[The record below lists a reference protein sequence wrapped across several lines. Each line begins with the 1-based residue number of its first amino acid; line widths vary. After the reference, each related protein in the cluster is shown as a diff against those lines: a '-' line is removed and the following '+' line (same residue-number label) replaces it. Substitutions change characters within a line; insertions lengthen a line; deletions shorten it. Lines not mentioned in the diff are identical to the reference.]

1 MVKKSTILIDRVED
15 KQSHSMGYKFEIN
28 QRASSR
34 FSAKNEHITT
44 TAFMTE
50 VPMLRKLFCSES
62 GQDMIEYALLTSFI
76 SIVAIAVLRLI
87 GPLVTAIYENIV
99 AALS

>member
-1 MVKKSTILIDRVED
+1 MVKKSTIVINRVED
-15 KQSHSMGYKFEIN
+15 THSHSTGYKCEIN
-28 QRASSR
+28 RRASSR
-34 FSAKNEHITT
+34 YSAKNEHVKTT
-44 TAFMTE
+44 TLVTE

-87 GPLVTAIYENIV
+87 GPLVSIIYENIV
-99 AALS
+99 GALS